1 MNSDV
6 PGFSSVVGVARQAL
20 DGCPELLLPLASGV
34 NGYSSSVVLP
44 GGSGYGSPLSSS
56 PLGIALSLIDKD
68 CPKRASASPLRYSA
82 EDTGHPSGDCCPNP
96 VGRYLRVEK
105 LFRGERPKLS
115 PQHDISPQH

>member
-34 NGYSSSVVLP
+34 NGYTSSVVLP

-68 CPKRASASPLRYSA
+68 LP
-82 EDTGHPSGDCCPNP
+82 
-96 VGRYLRVEK
+96 
-105 LFRGERPKLS
+105 
-115 PQHDISPQH
+115 